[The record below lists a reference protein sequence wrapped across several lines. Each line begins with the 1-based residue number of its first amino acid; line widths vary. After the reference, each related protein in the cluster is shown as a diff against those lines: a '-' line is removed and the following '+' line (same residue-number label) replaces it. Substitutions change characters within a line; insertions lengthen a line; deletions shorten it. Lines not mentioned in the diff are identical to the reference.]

1 MKGKVLIV
9 TLILISL
16 VSVFNTYGD
25 TWTQKADIS
34 NGRWGAGAVE
44 VNGKIYLVGGCSD
57 TEGTTN
63 ILDVELYDPLTDTWA
78 INTQIPTPRNS
89 LGVCAVNEKIYA
101 VGGFNLGL
109 KNGDSL
115 SSVEMYDPDTNTWTT
130 KTDIPTGRD
139 NFSCCVV
146 NGKIYVIGGFH
157 AVGINFNVVPTVEEY
172 DPETDTWTTKTPMP
186 TARWGQ
192 AAHVVN
198 GKIYIIGGATD
209 YPPDNNI
216 GTVEV
221 YDPETDIWT
230 TKTPMPT
237 ARFLI
242 PGGEVNGKIYVFG
255 GFTFSPA
262 KSHLVTEIYD
272 SASDTWLT
280 GSDIP
285 EKKVKYATC
294 VVNDI
299 IYVIGGFPDI
309 GNTTGSTHV
318 FIYNPGS
325 ATSVDESVPTDLTL
339 SQNYPN
345 PFNPITTITYNLDQ
359 SGMVNLVIYDIL
371 GRKVETIVNGNQG
384 PGSYSVRW
392 DADELASGV
401 YFYQIDIDGK
411 RHEARRMML
420 MK

>member
-1 MKGKVLIV
+1 
-9 TLILISL
+9 
-16 VSVFNTYGD
+16 
-25 TWTQKADIS
+25 
-34 NGRWGAGAVE
+34 
-44 VNGKIYLVGGCSD
+44 
-57 TEGTTN
+57 
-63 ILDVELYDPLTDTWA
+63 
-78 INTQIPTPRNS
+78 
-89 LGVCAVNEKIYA
+89 
-101 VGGFNLGL
+101 
-109 KNGDSL
+109 
-115 SSVEMYDPDTNTWTT
+115 
-130 KTDIPTGRD
+130 
-139 NFSCCVV
+139 
-146 NGKIYVIGGFH
+146 
-157 AVGINFNVVPTVEEY
+157 
-172 DPETDTWTTKTPMP
+172 
-186 TARWGQ
+186 
-192 AAHVVN
+192 
-198 GKIYIIGGATD
+198 
-209 YPPDNNI
+209 
-216 GTVEV
+216 
-221 YDPETDIWT
+221 
-230 TKTPMPT
+230 MPT

-371 GRKVETIVNGNQG
+371 GRKVEDDCQ
-384 PGSYSVRW
+384 RK
-392 DADELASGV
+392 SG
-401 YFYQIDIDGK
+401 
-411 RHEARRMML
+411 ARFVLSQMGRG
-420 MK
+420 